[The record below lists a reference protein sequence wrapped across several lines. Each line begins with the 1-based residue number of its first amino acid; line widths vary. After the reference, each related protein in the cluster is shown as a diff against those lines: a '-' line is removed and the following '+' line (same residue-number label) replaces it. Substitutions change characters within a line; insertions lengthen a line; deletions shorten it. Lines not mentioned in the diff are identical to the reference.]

1 MTGEIFQSGVPAALP
16 EDLYPFP
23 AATQSSVQLSRAPA
37 PGDLMCS
44 PGLQKHPHPCDD
56 KHRHRHININR
67 NKSPLKIN

>member
-16 EDLYPFP
+16 GDLYPFP

-37 PGDLMCS
+37 TGDLMCS

-67 NKSPLKIN
+67 NKYSLKIN